1 MARPTRDEQV
11 EAREIF
17 DHFDRDRSGR
27 MDVQE
32 FVSLMKALDA
42 LGDPEELAAGL
53 GAVDTDND
61 GRIDFEEFLAFWLD
75 R

>member
-1 MARPTRDEQV
+1 MAHPTRDEQA

-17 DHFDRDRSGR
+17 DHFDRDRSGK
-27 MDVQE
+27 MEISE

-42 LGDPEELAAGL
+42 LGDPDELVAGL

-61 GRIDFEEFLAFWLD
+61 GRIDFEEFLDFWLD